1 MNYSLVWLWHCKE
14 IAHEFEHGSQSQII
28 FDFSSSYLSLNHHRP
43 TLWIFH
49 HLQIMSGLQWQAM
62 IWQEGKYVNSNFSR
76 SGYIYRFFCK
86 LIFVL
91 LIFLPDLQLSFFN
104 NIFFSCN
111 DSNEIID
118 ELLFCHEL
126 EKGIIAEYIN
136 YCWKYCS

>member
-14 IAHEFEHGSQSQII
+14 IEHEFEHGSQSQII

-86 LIFVL
+86 LIFAHFFY
-91 LIFLPDLQLSFFN
+91 LICSCHFLI
-104 NIFFSCN
+104 IFFSCN
-111 DSNEIID
+111 DSNEIII
-118 ELLFCHEL
+118 EWLLCHEL

-136 YCWKYCS
+136 SCWKYCS